1 MTMTPRNTAVYA
13 LTPQGAV
20 LARTLAQGLDGDLF
34 LPEFLASDYGAVSFR
49 RLMDAVAETF
59 PRYRGLVFVAAA
71 GIVVRAIAPHLRS
84 KDRDP
89 AVVVLDS
96 DGRFAVSLLS
106 GHLGGANDLARL
118 AARITGGAPVITTAT
133 DTAGLESWDLVAA
146 RRGMVPANLRAVK
159 TVNMAALRGDPVT
172 VCDPEDRLGRR
183 NGDDPGPPVL
193 FVEHPDQL
201 TEGRPSVL
209 VTWRRPPDSMPA
221 DCLVLHPRCLTAG
234 VGCNRG
240 TASKEILDLIRTI
253 FQERGLALPSL
264 SGLAT
269 MDAKR
274 DEPGIQETA
283 EALGVPIAFY
293 PAEALGGM
301 EVPTPSNTVK
311 RHMGVESVCEAAAL
325 KRAGGK
331 RLLVPKVRSKNAT
344 LAVALEGSLS
354 SVSAPGIPAFWPPP
368 PGRP

>member
-1 MTMTPRNTAVYA
+1 MARLTAVYA
-13 LTPQGAV
+13 LTPYGAV
-20 LARTLAQGLDGDLF
+20 LARTIAQGLNGDLF
-34 LPEFLASDYGAVSFR
+34 LPESLAAEHGAVPFR
-49 RLMDAVAETF
+49 RLMDAVADAF
-59 PRYRGLVFVAAA
+59 PRYRGHVFVAAT

-96 DGRFAVSLLS
+96 DGRFAISLLS

-133 DTAGLESWDLVAA
+133 DSAGLESWDLIAA

-159 TVNMAALRGDPVT
+159 ALNMAALRGDPVT

-183 NGDDPGPPVL
+183 KGDHSAPPVL
-193 FVEHPDQL
+193 FVERADQL
-201 TEGRPSVL
+201 TEERPSVL
-209 VTWRRPPDSMPA
+209 VTWHRPLDSTPA
-221 DCLVLHPRCLTAG
+221 GCLVLHPRCLTAG

-240 TASKEILDLIRTI
+240 TACEEILGLIRSV
-253 FQERGLALPSL
+253 FQERGLALTSL

-269 MDAKR
+269 IDAKR
-274 DEPGIQETA
+274 NEPGIHEAA
-283 EALGVPIAFY
+283 EALGVPITFY
-293 PAEALGGM
+293 SADTLGRIR
-301 EVPTPSNTVK
+301 VPTPSNTVK

-325 KRAGGK
+325 KRAGGN

-344 LAVALEGSLS
+344 LAVALESSLS
-354 SVSAPGIPAFWPPP
+354 SASGPETPASWPPS

>member
-1 MTMTPRNTAVYA
+1 MTPMDTAVYA

-20 LARTLAQGLDGDLF
+20 LARALAQGLDGDLF
-34 LPEFLASDYGAVSFR
+34 LPESLAADYGAIPFR
-49 RLMDAVAETF
+49 RLMDAVADAF

-106 GHLGGANDLARL
+106 GHLGGANDLARRT
-118 AARITGGAPVITTAT
+118 ARITGGAPVITTAT
-133 DTAGLESWDLVAA
+133 DSAGLESWDLIAA
-146 RRGMVPANLRAVK
+146 RTGMVPANLRAVK

-172 VCDPEDRLGRR
+172 VCDPEDRLGLRH
-183 NGDDPGPPVL
+183 GDHSGPPAL
-193 FVEHPDQL
+193 LVEQADQL

-209 VTWRRPPDSMPA
+209 VTWRRPPDSLPS

-240 TASKEILDLIRTI
+240 TACEEILDLIRSV
-253 FQERGLALPSL
+253 FQERGLALTSL

-269 MDAKR
+269 IDAKR

-293 PAEALGGM
+293 PAEALGPIQ
-301 EVPTPSNTVK
+301 VPTPSNTVK
-311 RHMGVESVCEAAAL
+311 RHMGVESVCEAAAM

-354 SVSAPGIPAFWPPP
+354 SVSAPGTPASWPPW